1 MQIVDDNWRFE
12 GEGDVLRGRLEEV
25 EFKDWVYDDGRED
38 QIPLL
43 TVTADG
49 KTATLWAFHAVLR
62 RKLERLAPQ
71 IGEEVEITVGRERQ
85 LKRRPGTYYEYTAR
99 CPNRPV
105 TNRVDWGRRAAVTIE
120 GRQAPELGPGD
131 GGSEVP
137 ADVDGLARPPAPS
150 VPDDVREAVAAHKTG
165 QESSSDDIPF

>member
-1 MQIVDDNWRFE
+1 MQIVDDSWRFE
-12 GEGDVLRGRLEEV
+12 GEGDVLRGTLDEV

-38 QIPLL
+38 EIPLL
-43 TVTADG
+43 TITTPDG
-49 KTATLWAFHAVLR
+49 KAATLWAFHAVLR

-120 GRQAPELGPGD
+120 GRRAPEL
-131 GGSEVP
+131 P
-137 ADVDGLARPPAPS
+137 AGNDVDGQAREAPI
-150 VPDDVREAVAAHKTG
+150 PEEVRQAVAAHKAG
-165 QESSSDDIPF
+165 GSSSDDVPF